1 MTLLIAAVIIFMTG
15 MLLSSRF
22 VKNTSLAQQTV
33 FFEREIAKRVSYF
46 EDLVK
51 DEQLMNRLTQSRESL
66 NDLKNIY
73 NSPFYFFLYKKDENK
88 QFLRFWNTGIVIP
101 SDELLYDS
109 SNERVLKLPNG
120 YYYSLRK
127 PVPGYDDFNVYCLI
141 LIKSSFFI
149 ETEYFKDDFPFDNTM
164 DNLMDVSLS
173 PTPYAV
179 KSVSGAPLFYLQYK
193 PHITVAKD
201 SEASVI
207 MKIVGLFLIFLALY
221 LILAKR
227 FTTPDPLYQI
237 YLFVG
242 CLLVFRVVL
251 YLMEAHW
258 WFAEFSLFNREV
270 YNAGYLLPT
279 LGDLLINSL
288 LFCWVSVF
296 VWNRLSVRSFN
307 VAKYSRRVVV
317 VAGVSWLI
325 ILIATTFSIA
335 GVIKSLIASPK
346 ISFDVTN
353 VSSLSVFT
361 AVGFIVLA
369 CLCLGFYYLSRTIY
383 KYVLVVFKNSYRLI
397 YFSIAVIGLL
407 FVTMV
412 SKEDLVVFYLPVLG
426 WLLVYTFIFIKEAVI
441 YRYIQASVSG
451 TVLWIFVFSV
461 SVSLLMLKE
470 INKTELLLRKKYIE
484 KLATQTD
491 PASERLISIA
501 NKYMDSTYF
510 QNNFWRLYNQREN
523 GYMRDSI
530 RNRNYIGYLNNYIT
544 NLYFFD
550 SLNNP
555 LFNEFPYTAAALDNI
570 IANKS
575 KPTSFPDMY
584 FYESEADNFAY
595 ITRRVIWNEKNDR
608 LIGTIY
614 IVSNPRKF
622 AVANL
627 RPELF
632 RQFRQWE
639 YSNSL
644 VYQYAIYQDNQL
656 KSSSK
661 KYPFTSYLT
670 PGQIP
675 QTRFEIREKEGYSEM
690 WYHASASKVIVMVRK
705 SELFLEAITL
715 FSYTFCSFLLLMALI
730 NLLIIILNAFISR
743 KSVKNATIFPTIKS
757 QIHGTFVLI
766 NVLAFLIVG
775 AATISFFVNR
785 FEESNNDKLSRTMNI
800 MLNEL
805 NLHDSLRN
813 ILREKGS
820 QEDLFSANALTE
832 VIKRISDI
840 HGVDVNV
847 YDRTGELR
855 ASSQPDI
862 YSRGVL
868 SNRMMPKAFY
878 YLLRLRRVEYT
889 QKEEVSKLSYN
900 TIYAPVGEN
909 SAQPYAYISIPYF
922 TSQQELSQEIS
933 SFLITLINLY
943 AFIFLL
949 TGLLALLI
957 TNRITGSFTVIG
969 NKMKQI
975 SLSSDNEAI
984 VWDRN
989 DEIGQL
995 VKEYNKMVSKL
1006 QESADA
1012 LARSQRE
1019 EAWREMARQVAHE
1032 IKNPLTPMKLSLQYL
1047 QKAIKEKSPNIQ
1059 PLTSS
1064 VARTLVEQIDHLS
1077 KIAADFS
1084 QFANINH
1091 VKAEL
1096 FDLHEVLQPLE
1107 SIYSKNPNVAF
1118 KWNPLPG
1125 HVFIMADKTQLNRL
1139 FTNLFVNAIDAC
1151 EDKSK
1156 CMLTVTERLEA
1167 QYVIISVADNG
1178 SGISEVMQTKIFMP
1192 NFTTK
1197 SSGTGL
1203 GLAMCKGIVEKAN
1216 GSIWFETQPGKGT
1229 TFFVTF
1235 PVV

>member
-1 MTLLIAAVIIFMTG
+1 
-15 MLLSSRF
+15 
-22 VKNTSLAQQTV
+22 
-33 FFEREIAKRVSYF
+33 
-46 EDLVK
+46 
-51 DEQLMNRLTQSRESL
+51 
-66 NDLKNIY
+66 
-73 NSPFYFFLYKKDENK
+73 
-88 QFLRFWNTGIVIP
+88 
-101 SDELLYDS
+101 
-109 SNERVLKLPNG
+109 
-120 YYYSLRK
+120 
-127 PVPGYDDFNVYCLI
+127 
-141 LIKSSFFI
+141 
-149 ETEYFKDDFPFDNTM
+149 
-164 DNLMDVSLS
+164 
-173 PTPYAV
+173 
-179 KSVSGAPLFYLQYK
+179 
-193 PHITVAKD
+193 
-201 SEASVI
+201 
-207 MKIVGLFLIFLALY
+207 
-221 LILAKR
+221 
-227 FTTPDPLYQI
+227 
-237 YLFVG
+237 
-242 CLLVFRVVL
+242 
-251 YLMEAHW
+251 
-258 WFAEFSLFNREV
+258 
-270 YNAGYLLPT
+270 
-279 LGDLLINSL
+279 
-288 LFCWVSVF
+288 
-296 VWNRLSVRSFN
+296 
-307 VAKYSRRVVV
+307 
-317 VAGVSWLI
+317 
-325 ILIATTFSIA
+325 
-335 GVIKSLIASPK
+335 
-346 ISFDVTN
+346 
-353 VSSLSVFT
+353 
-361 AVGFIVLA
+361 
-369 CLCLGFYYLSRTIY
+369 
-383 KYVLVVFKNSYRLI
+383 
-397 YFSIAVIGLL
+397 
-407 FVTMV
+407 
-412 SKEDLVVFYLPVLG
+412 
-426 WLLVYTFIFIKEAVI
+426 
-441 YRYIQASVSG
+441 
-451 TVLWIFVFSV
+451 
-461 SVSLLMLKE
+461 
-470 INKTELLLRKKYIE
+470 
-484 KLATQTD
+484 
-491 PASERLISIA
+491 
-501 NKYMDSTYF
+501 
-510 QNNFWRLYNQREN
+510 
-523 GYMRDSI
+523 
-530 RNRNYIGYLNNYIT
+530 
-544 NLYFFD
+544 
-550 SLNNP
+550 
-555 LFNEFPYTAAALDNI
+555 
-570 IANKS
+570 
-575 KPTSFPDMY
+575 
-584 FYESEADNFAY
+584 
-595 ITRRVIWNEKNDR
+595 
-608 LIGTIY
+608 
-614 IVSNPRKF
+614 
-622 AVANL
+622 
-627 RPELF
+627 
-632 RQFRQWE
+632 
-639 YSNSL
+639 
-644 VYQYAIYQDNQL
+644 
-656 KSSSK
+656 
-661 KYPFTSYLT
+661 
-670 PGQIP
+670 
-675 QTRFEIREKEGYSEM
+675 M

-1125 HVFIMADKTQLNRL
+1125 HVL
-1139 FTNLFVNAIDAC
+1139 
-1151 EDKSK
+1151 
-1156 CMLTVTERLEA
+1156 
-1167 QYVIISVADNG
+1167 
-1178 SGISEVMQTKIFMP
+1178 
-1192 NFTTK
+1192 
-1197 SSGTGL
+1197 
-1203 GLAMCKGIVEKAN
+1203 
-1216 GSIWFETQPGKGT
+1216 
-1229 TFFVTF
+1229 
-1235 PVV
+1235 